1 MKKLWQRFDFTLID
15 LLAAVVFIVITA
27 VFNWK
32 IAVVEFSVLI
42 VLFALRFVYQKTVKE
57 KILFKVKAVEENF
70 DYKTGKAFSSLTVAC
85 VVVYEDGEI
94 LWFNDTF
101 RDQFSITP
109 KTPAQNLKVL
119 LKRDK
124 LDRVLEGRGFKVR
137 IGNHYYAVYSNEI
150 ELENEKNYLLYFFDE
165 TELRLTEK
173 EYYETRPSVMLAVID
188 NADEIYQEFKE
199 SACTAILSA
208 LEQMVEDWV
217 TSFGGLCRKFSSDRM
232 LILVEERSLQKM
244 IADKFS
250 ILDRVR
256 SFTFDGK
263 ETDLTLSIGV
273 GKEESFADSNN
284 SARQALDMAQS
295 RGGDQVAIRHEA
307 QYKFYG
313 GVSGG
318 FERKKNKSKARL
330 IAKTISELIV
340 ESENVLI
347 MGHRFSDYDAIGS
360 AIGLH
365 AIATH
370 FGKRTHIVIDRET
383 TLSTPMVKQFERARE
398 KEIFVSPERAA
409 TLITEE
415 TLLFV
420 VDTHKKDFTEAP
432 GLLSKGCKT
441 VVIDHHRKSVDY
453 IENAVVFYHSPTAS
467 SASEMVTELAQYL
480 DKKPVLDQPSAQ
492 ALFAGIMLDT
502 RNFVIRTGVRTFEA
516 AAYLRSRAANTV
528 EAKKLF
534 SNDMDVF
541 RHRNQI
547 IDAAARFEEHFAI
560 SVTEAQIPN
569 LRLITSQAADEM
581 LNIDGIRAS
590 FVLFRLGEQMNISAR
605 SYGEVNVQL
614 IMEALGGGGHQTM
627 AACQLS
633 GVSAEQALQMLQDTI
648 RQYTEQ

>member
-15 LLAAVVFIVITA
+15 MLAAIVFIAITA

-42 VLFALRFVYQKTVKE
+42 VLFALRFLYQKSIKE
-57 KILFKVKAVEENF
+57 KMLFKVKAVEENF
-70 DYKTGKAFSSLTVAC
+70 DYKTGKAFSSLTVPC

-101 RDQFSITP
+101 RDQFSITS

-119 LKRDK
+119 LKREK

-137 IGNHYYAVYSNEI
+137 IGNRYYAIYSNEI

-173 EYYETRPSVMLAVID
+173 EYYESRPSVMLALID

-256 SFTFDGK
+256 AFTFDGK

-273 GKEESFADSNN
+273 GKEESFLESNN

-330 IAKTISELIV
+330 IAKTISELIG

-360 AIGLH
+360 AIGLF
-365 AIATH
+365 AIASH
-370 FGKRTHIVIDRET
+370 FGKKTNIVIDRET
-383 TLSTPMVKQFERARE
+383 TLSTPMVKQFERARG

-409 TLITEE
+409 SLVGEE

-432 GLLSKGCKT
+432 ELLKKGCKT

-453 IENAVVFYHSPTAS
+453 IENAVVFYHSPNAS

-547 IDAAARFEEHFAI
+547 IDAADRFEEHFAI
-560 SVTEAQIPN
+560 SVTETQIAN

-581 LNIDGIRAS
+581 LNIDGIHAS
-590 FVLFRLGEQMNISAR
+590 FVLFRLGNQMNISAR

-614 IMEALGGGGHQTM
+614 IMETLGGGGHQTM

-633 GVSAEQALQMLQDTI
+633 GVSAEEALRKLHDAI
-648 RQYTEQ
+648 RQYTQK